1 MSVPGHP
8 LDRMFNPKTVAVIG
22 DKGPNYMWLR
32 NNQPFK
38 ERGGNLYSVQIDEK
52 EIPGIEELGVE
63 NVRSL
68 ADIPEPVDYA
78 VVAVPRHVS
87 PYVLKDLIEADV
99 GGAAFFTSGF
109 AETGEELGV
118 SLQAQLT
125 EMARAANFNV
135 VGPNCMGLYLPR
147 AGVRFNPD
155 VPVADDGRVGFVS
168 QSGTHSI
175 MFSLVMGAN
184 GMHLSRCASFGNAIV
199 LDISD
204 YLEYL
209 TADPETDVIAMYVE
223 GVKDGPRFVRAL
235 REAVARKPV
244 VVWKGG
250 QTDAGARA
258 TMSHTGSL
266 ASPHAVWR
274 GIMRQCGAIATDS
287 LDETVDAVKLLLDA
301 KPSAGRRM
309 ALMAMTGGQSVS
321 ITDAFAREGFE
332 VRRLSEASYEELASF
347 FNIIGGS
354 YQNPLDM
361 AGTVQGK
368 RETLERIL
376 GILDADANVDALV
389 MEQSAMFGARQWKDH
404 PERVDDLV
412 DTLAG
417 HIERSAKPFLMVMH
431 PAHEEAFVAEVRLK
445 FAERRIPVFA
455 SFEDGR
461 HGDYIRVRVIYDSPT
476 GQVDPEKTIGLIIP
490 TEEHLEDELGIT
502 IPAVVTHVDHS
513 EEKVW
518 TPDVFRTLANL

>member
-8 LDRMFNPKTVAVIG
+8 LDRMFNPKTVAIIG

-38 ERGGNLYSVQIDEK
+38 DRGGNLYSVQIDEK
-52 EIPGIEELGVE
+52 EIPGIEELGIE
-63 NVRSL
+63 NFRAL
-68 ADIPEPVDYA
+68 TDIPEPVDYA
-78 VVAVPRHVS
+78 LVAVPRHVS
-87 PYVLKDLIEADV
+87 PYVMKDLIEAEV

-118 SLQAQLT
+118 SLQTQLT
-125 EMARAANFNV
+125 EMAREANFNV

-147 AGVRFNPD
+147 VGVRFNPD

-209 TADPETDVIAMYVE
+209 TEDPETDVIAMYVE
-223 GVKDGPRFVRAL
+223 GVKDGPRFVQAL
-235 REAVARKPV
+235 RAATARKPV

-266 ASPHAVWR
+266 ASPHAVWQ
-274 GIMRQCGAIATDS
+274 GIMRQCGAISTNS
-287 LDETVDAVKLLLDA
+287 LDETVDAMKVLLHA
-301 KPSAGRRM
+301 KPSSGKRM

-321 ITDAFAREGFE
+321 ITDAFVGEGFE
-332 VRRLSEASYEELASF
+332 VGVKWAC
-347 FNIIGGS
+347 
-354 YQNPLDM
+354 
-361 AGTVQGK
+361 
-368 RETLERIL
+368 
-376 GILDADANVDALV
+376 
-389 MEQSAMFGARQWKDH
+389 
-404 PERVDDLV
+404 
-412 DTLAG
+412 
-417 HIERSAKPFLMVMH
+417 
-431 PAHEEAFVAEVRLK
+431 
-445 FAERRIPVFA
+445 
-455 SFEDGR
+455 
-461 HGDYIRVRVIYDSPT
+461 
-476 GQVDPEKTIGLIIP
+476 
-490 TEEHLEDELGIT
+490 
-502 IPAVVTHVDHS
+502 
-513 EEKVW
+513 
-518 TPDVFRTLANL
+518 

>member
-8 LDRMFNPKTVAVIG
+8 LDRMFNPKTVAIIG

-38 ERGGNLYSVQIDEK
+38 DQGGNLYSVQIDEK
-52 EIPGIEELGVE
+52 EIPGIEELGIE
-63 NVRSL
+63 NFRAL
-68 ADIPEPVDYA
+68 TDIPEPVDYA
-78 VVAVPRHVS
+78 LVAVPRHVS
-87 PYVLKDLIEADV
+87 PYVMKDLIEAEV

-125 EMARAANFNV
+125 EMAREANFNV

-147 AGVRFNPD
+147 VGVRFNPD
-155 VPVADDGRVGFVS
+155 VPVANDGRVGFVS

-209 TADPETDVIAMYVE
+209 TEDPETEVIAMYVE
-223 GVKDGPRFVRAL
+223 GVKDGPRFVKAL
-235 REAVARKPV
+235 GAATARKPV

-274 GIMRQCGAIATDS
+274 GIMRQCGAISTNS
-287 LDETVDAVKLLLDA
+287 LDETVDAVKVLLDA
-301 KPSAGRRM
+301 KPSTGKRM

-321 ITDAFAREGFE
+321 ITDAFVGEGFE
-332 VRRLSEASYEELASF
+332 VGRLGEQSYEELSSF

-354 YQNPLDM
+354 FQNPLDM

-376 GILDADANVDALV
+376 GILDADESVDALV

-404 PERVDDLV
+404 PERVEDLV
-412 DTLAG
+412 DTLAS

-431 PAHEEAFVAEVRLK
+431 PAHEEAFVSEVRLK

-455 SFEDGR
+455 SFER
-461 HGDYIRVRVIYDSPT
+461 AAAAAARALPHGTR
-476 GQVDPEKTIGLIIP
+476 
-490 TEEHLEDELGIT
+490 
-502 IPAVVTHVDHS
+502 A
-513 EEKVW
+513 
-518 TPDVFRTLANL
+518 

>member
-38 ERGGNLYSVQIDEK
+38 DQGGNLYSVQIDEK
-52 EIPGIEELGVE
+52 EIPGIEELGIE
-63 NVRSL
+63 NFPSL
-68 ADIPEPVDYA
+68 AAIPEPVDYA
-78 VVAVPRHVS
+78 VVAVPRHVA
-87 PYVLKDLIEADV
+87 PYVLKDLIEAKV

-118 SLQAQLT
+118 NLQAQLT
-125 EMARAANFNV
+125 AMAREGSFNV

-147 AGVRFNPD
+147 VGVRFNPD
-155 VPVADDGRVGFVS
+155 VPVAGDGRVGFVS

-209 TADPETDVIAMYVE
+209 TEDPETDVIAMYVE
-223 GVKDGPRFVRAL
+223 GVKDGPRFVKAL
-235 REAVARKPV
+235 REATARKPV

-266 ASPHAVWR
+266 ASPHAVWL
-274 GIMRQCGAIATDS
+274 GIMRQCGAISTNN
-287 LDETVDAVKLLLDA
+287 LDETVDVAKVLLDA

-321 ITDAFAREGFE
+321 ITDAFVREGFE
-332 VRRLSEASYEELASF
+332 VGRLSEQSYEELSSF

-354 YQNPLDM
+354 FQNPLDM

-368 RETLERIL
+368 REVLERIL
-376 GILDADANVDALV
+376 GILDADENVDALV

-404 PERVDDLV
+404 PERIDDLI
-412 DTLAG
+412 DTLAE
-417 HIERSAKPFLMVMH
+417 HTERSSKPFLMVMH
-431 PAHEEAFVAEVRLK
+431 PAHEEAFVAEIRLK

-455 SFEDGR
+455 SFERAAAAAARALSRGTR
-461 HGDYIRVRVIYDSPT
+461 S
-476 GQVDPEKTIGLIIP
+476 
-490 TEEHLEDELGIT
+490 
-502 IPAVVTHVDHS
+502 
-513 EEKVW
+513 
-518 TPDVFRTLANL
+518 